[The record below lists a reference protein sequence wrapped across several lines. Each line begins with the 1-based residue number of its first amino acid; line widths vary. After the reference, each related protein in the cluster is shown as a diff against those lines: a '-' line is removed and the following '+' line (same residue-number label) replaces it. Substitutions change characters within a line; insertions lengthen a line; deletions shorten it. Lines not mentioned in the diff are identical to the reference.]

1 MMTKPAKIA
10 YIIMFFAIIV
20 FVSSTIGLHMVS
32 IAWQKWLLLI
42 LHHGSEG
49 ALVGGI
55 CDIIAVQNV
64 YRAAKDNYNPLIK
77 AHPDWLF
84 RILFKSKIS

>member
-1 MMTKPAKIA
+1 
-10 YIIMFFAIIV
+10 
-20 FVSSTIGLHMVS
+20 MVS
-32 IAWQKWLLLI
+32 VAWQKWFLLI

-64 YRAAKDNYNPLIK
+64 YRAARDNYNPRSHDDVERK
-77 AHPDWLF
+77 
-84 RILFKSKIS
+84 